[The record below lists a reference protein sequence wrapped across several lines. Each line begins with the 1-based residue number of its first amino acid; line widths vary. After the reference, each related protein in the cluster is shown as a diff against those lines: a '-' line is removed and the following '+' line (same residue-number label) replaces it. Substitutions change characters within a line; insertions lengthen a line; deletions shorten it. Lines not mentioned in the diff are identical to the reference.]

1 MCAYCEKPG
10 IAADF
15 QLDLI
20 IPLSDGGDTSF
31 TNFQP
36 LCEECFAI
44 ANPGPDSPFNDYE
57 EFGTNDVSALS
68 VVVEEQP
75 EATATVEDV
84 SAPFHATV
92 ETIDSVEQDYRENI
106 ILTNPSADVAELVAA
121 TEHLDH
127 SSPEIAPPLDESIE
141 IERNFPAVP
150 STSYSPSVSVHGSS
164 TDVTE
169 AAVQSYESIQIKE
182 DETAPTSSSTPERY
196 PLHEANDSGKKGDS
210 IELPIHSAEAEDVGN
225 DDDFDDYNDEE
236 FKLEIPVLFP
246 NEAIRSSTPSPSV
259 LPPDSSAVLTPQS
272 SAAKLKDILKMN
284 ANKLNLLQSN
294 LNKHIAEDD
303 DDSSNDSDRYSK
315 KEKRSEEDFWKDLV
329 QRIDDD

>member
-1 MCAYCEKPG
+1 M
-10 IAADF
+10 I
-15 QLDLI
+15 QLNKI
-20 IPLSDGGDTSF
+20 
-31 TNFQP
+31 
-36 LCEECFAI
+36 
-44 ANPGPDSPFNDYE
+44 
-57 EFGTNDVSALS
+57 
-68 VVVEEQP
+68 
-75 EATATVEDV
+75 
-84 SAPFHATV
+84 
-92 ETIDSVEQDYRENI
+92 TIM
-106 ILTNPSADVAELVAA
+106 LTNPSADIAEVVEAV
-121 TEHLDH
+121 EHLDL

-141 IERNFPAVP
+141 IKRNFPAVP
-150 STSYSPSVSVHGSS
+150 STTYIPSVSVHGSS
-164 TDVTE
+164 NDVTE
-169 AAVQSYESIQIKE
+169 AAVQSHESIQIKE
-182 DETAPTSSSTPERY
+182 VETAPTSSSTPERY